1 MQPVYCGGLLKK
13 LKKKCVCILTAVV
26 VFKAFIVA
34 TWEQYK
40 GIRGSVL
47 RRWGL
52 KVTLVFR
59 GLGSLR
65 LVLRKLV
72 ED

>member
-1 MQPVYCGGLLKK
+1 M
-13 LKKKCVCILTAVV
+13 TAVV
-26 VFKAFIVA
+26 VFKPFIVA

-40 GIRGSVL
+40 GQAVL

-72 ED
+72 EN